1 VGWQS
6 NSTAMRESTHE
17 WLSAFSAS
25 TPNPLPWASMP
36 AVLSIEPPSEGIVAR
51 SVKSTSCGSTR

>member
-1 VGWQS
+1 MVVGIQRIDS
-6 NSTAMRESTHE
+6 E
-17 WLSAFSAS
+17 
-25 TPNPLPWASMP
+25 PLAVGVDA